1 MTPDEEA
8 ELYREIGRRLRTA
21 RSAGGMSLGDVKE
34 KSGGKWKAPTVRSWE
49 VAVRQPP
56 IHAIIGLAGFYRVP
70 PETLIPGFEGP
81 DVPVG
86 DLLGVLEHYDAA
98 GVHVAAL
105 RAAIEPEGLRDGS
118 TQDDEVTP

>member
-8 ELYREIGRRLRTA
+8 ELYAEIGRRLRATREA
-21 RSAGGMSLGDVKE
+21 CGLSLGDVKE

-56 IHAIIGLAGFYRVP
+56 IHAILGLAGFYGVP

-118 TQDDEVTP
+118 TQDREVTP